1 LPPLFFNKVKGGNK
15 LPVDQKLFEKA
26 SSLIKEDDMVKLL
39 RELVNIKSPFFEEGE
54 ITDYLRGRLS
64 YYNRLQTEIHHYEE
78 KDITGFKG
86 ENLIVRLNGKG
97 GGPRMLI
104 NGHVD
109 TVPLCDGWTVDPYKG
124 IEKDGRLYGLGALDM
139 KAGIV
144 ASVFLLEA
152 LIEADVELKGDLL
165 FTAVSDE
172 EGPYGLGTHYTI
184 MDGITD
190 GCDFAIIPEPS
201 GPFAPGGE
209 KFPCVALGSRGTAVY
224 HVKVKGKSAH
234 GATPEKGINAVEDA
248 ARIITALID
257 QLNLG
262 NHPLL
267 GRGTMCI
274 TNLRG
279 GEKYLLVP
287 EEASFTIY
295 RHTVEGDADLALR
308 EVTEIVGNLG
318 LESRVEIKLRDLPH
332 PEAYF
337 LPWTIDEGTPL
348 VQSLKRGST
357 QLLGREMITTY
368 FRSES
373 DANHIAPRLKIPTVL
388 FGPDGAN
395 FHAADEYVE
404 IKTMVDTARI
414 MLYTVMDLLS

>member
-1 LPPLFFNKVKGGNK
+1 MAVNMEQYLKVADLINK
-15 LPVDQKLFEKA
+15 E
-26 SSLIKEDDMVKLL
+26 DMVKLL
-39 RELVNIKSPFFEEGE
+39 REMVNIKSPFFEEGE
-54 ITDYLRGRLS
+54 IIDYLRGRLS

-78 KDITGFKG
+78 PAITGFKG
-86 ENLIVRLNGKG
+86 ENLIVRLAGSGNGPK
-97 GGPRMLI
+97 MLI

-109 TVPLCDGWTVDPYKG
+109 TVPLCDGWTVDPYAG

-139 KAGIV
+139 KAGV
-144 ASVFLLEA
+144 AASIFVMEA
-152 LIEADVELKGDLL
+152 LVEAGIELRGDLL

-184 MDGITD
+184 VDGITD
-190 GCDFAIIPEPS
+190 GADFCIIPEPS
-201 GPFAPGGE
+201 GPFAPGNE

-224 HVKVKGKSAH
+224 YVKVKGQSAH

-248 ARIITALID
+248 ARVINALTD
-257 QLNLG
+257 NLDLG
-262 NHPLL
+262 DHPLL
-267 GRGTMCI
+267 GKGTMCI
-274 TNLRG
+274 TNLKG

-295 RHTVEGDADLALR
+295 RHTVDGNADQALK
-308 EVTEIVGNLG
+308 EVQEIVDSLN
-318 LESRVEIKLRDLPH
+318 LESEIEVKLRDLPH
-332 PEAYF
+332 PDAYF
-337 LPWTIDEGTPL
+337 LPWTIDEKTGL
-348 VQSLKRGST
+348 VQSLKAASREI
-357 QLLGREMITTY
+357 LGKEMQTTY

-404 IKTMVDTARI
+404 IDTMVDTARVI
-414 MLYTVMDLLS
+414 LYTVMDLLS

>member
-1 LPPLFFNKVKGGNK
+1 M
-15 LPVDQKLFEKA
+15 PVDQKLYDKA
-26 SSLIKEDDMVKLL
+26 AGLINREDMVKLL

-54 ITDYLRGRLS
+54 IIDYLRGRLS
-64 YYNRLQTEIHHYEE
+64 YYNRLQTEIHRYEE
-78 KDITGFKG
+78 MQITKFKG
-86 ENLIVRLNGKG
+86 ENLDVRLKGSG
-97 GGPRMLI
+97 GGPGMLI

-109 TVPLCDGWTVDPYKG
+109 TVPLCDGWTVDPYEG
-124 IEKDGRLYGLGALDM
+124 IEKDGRLYGLGSLDM
-139 KAGIV
+139 KAGIA

-152 LIEADVELKGDLL
+152 LIEAGVELKGDIV

-190 GCDFAIIPEPS
+190 GCDYAVIPEPS
-201 GPFAPGGE
+201 GPFAPGSE

-248 ARIITALID
+248 ARVINAVTD
-257 QLNLG
+257 NLDLG
-262 NHPLL
+262 EHPLL
-267 GRGTMCI
+267 GKGTMCI
-274 TNLRG
+274 TNLKG

-295 RHTVEGDADLALR
+295 RHTVEGDADQALR
-308 EVTEIVGNLG
+308 EVVEIVNSLNLQS
-318 LESRVEIKLRDLPH
+318 EVDVKLRDLPH
-332 PEAYF
+332 PDAYF
-337 LPWTIDEGTPL
+337 LPWTIEEDTPL
-348 VQSLKRGST
+348 VQSLKKGSRE
-357 QLLGREMITTY
+357 LLGKEMATTY

-404 IKTMVDTARI
+404 IDTMVDTAKI

>member
-1 LPPLFFNKVKGGNK
+1 M
-15 LPVDQKLFEKA
+15 PVDQKLYDKA
-26 SSLIKEDDMVKLL
+26 AGLINREDMVKLL

-54 ITDYLRGRLS
+54 IIDYLRGRLS
-64 YYNRLQTEIHHYEE
+64 YYNRLQTEIHRYEE
-78 KDITGFKG
+78 MQITKFKG
-86 ENLIVRLNGKG
+86 ENLVVRLKGSG
-97 GGPRMLI
+97 GGPGMLI

-109 TVPLCDGWTVDPYKG
+109 TVPLCDGWTVDPYEG
-124 IEKDGRLYGLGALDM
+124 IEKDGRLYGLGSLDM
-139 KAGIV
+139 KAGIA

-152 LIEADVELKGDLL
+152 LIEAGVELKGDIV

-190 GCDFAIIPEPS
+190 GCDYAVIPEPS
-201 GPFAPGGE
+201 GPFAPGSE

-248 ARIITALID
+248 ARVINAVTD
-257 QLNLG
+257 NLDLG
-262 NHPLL
+262 EHPLL
-267 GRGTMCI
+267 GKGTMCI
-274 TNLRG
+274 TNLKG

-295 RHTVEGDADLALR
+295 RHTVEGDADQALR
-308 EVTEIVGNLG
+308 EVVEIVNSLNLQS
-318 LESRVEIKLRDLPH
+318 EVDVKLRDLPH
-332 PEAYF
+332 PDAYF
-337 LPWTIDEGTPL
+337 LPWTIEEDTPL
-348 VQSLKRGST
+348 VQSLKKGSRE
-357 QLLGREMITTY
+357 LLGKEMATTY

-404 IKTMVDTARI
+404 IDTMVDTAKI

>member
-1 LPPLFFNKVKGGNK
+1 MA
-15 LPVDQKLFEKA
+15 VDMKLFEKA
-26 SSLIKEDDMVKLL
+26 SSLINRKDMVKLL

-54 ITDYLRGRLS
+54 IIDYLRGRLS
-64 YYNRLQTEIHHYEE
+64 YYNRLETKIHHYEE
-78 KDITGFKG
+78 PDITGFKG
-86 ENLIVRLNGKG
+86 KNLIVRLPGKG
-97 GGPRMLI
+97 SGPKMLI

-109 TVPLCDGWTVDPYKG
+109 TVPLCDGWTVDPYAG

-139 KAGIV
+139 KAGVV
-144 ASVFLLEA
+144 ASIFLLEA
-152 LIEADVELKGDLL
+152 LVEAGIELNGEVL

-184 MDGITD
+184 VDGITD
-190 GCDFAIIPEPS
+190 GSDYCIIPEPS
-201 GPFAPGGE
+201 GPFAPGNE

-248 ARIITALID
+248 ARIITAITEKLD
-257 QLNLG
+257 LG
-262 NHPLL
+262 DHPLL
-267 GRGTMCI
+267 GKGTMCI

-295 RHTVEGDADLALR
+295 RHTVKGDADQALR
-308 EVTEIVGNLG
+308 EVTDIVDTLD
-318 LESRVEIKLRDLPH
+318 LESQVEVKLRDLPH
-332 PEAYF
+332 PDAYF
-337 LPWTIDEGTPL
+337 LPWTIEEDTSL
-348 VQSLKRGST
+348 VQSLKKGSKEILSKEI
-357 QLLGREMITTY
+357 QTTY

-404 IKTMVDTARI
+404 IDTMVNTARL
-414 MLYTVMDLLS
+414 MLYTVIDLLS

>member
-1 LPPLFFNKVKGGNK
+1 MAVNMK
-15 LPVDQKLFEKA
+15 DFEKA
-26 SSLIKEDDMVKLL
+26 ASLIKREDMVKLL

-54 ITDYLRGRLS
+54 IIDYLRGRLS
-64 YYNRLQTEIHHYEE
+64 YYNRLQTEIHQYEE
-78 KDITGFKG
+78 PDITKFKG
-86 ENLIVRLNGKG
+86 ENLIVRLPGRG
-97 GGPRMLI
+97 GGPKMLI

-109 TVPLCDGWTVDPYKG
+109 TVPLCDGWSVDPYAG
-124 IEKDGRLYGLGALDM
+124 IEKEGRLYGLGSLDM

-152 LIEADVELKGDLL
+152 LVEAGIDLKGDLL

-172 EGPYGLGTHYTI
+172 EGPYGLGTHFTI
-184 MDGITD
+184 VDGITEGSD
-190 GCDFAIIPEPS
+190 YCIIPEPS
-201 GPFAPGGE
+201 APFAPGSE
-209 KFPCVALGSRGTAVY
+209 KFPCLALGSRGTAVY
-224 HVKVKGKSAH
+224 YVKVKGKSAH

-248 ARIITALID
+248 ARIITALTEKLD
-257 QLNLG
+257 LG
-262 NHPLL
+262 DHPLL
-267 GRGTMCI
+267 GNGTMCI

-295 RHTVEGDADLALR
+295 RHTVEGDADQALR
-308 EVTEIVGNLG
+308 EVVKIVNNLG
-318 LESRVEIKLRDLPH
+318 LQSQVDIKLRDLPH
-332 PEAYF
+332 PDAYF
-337 LPWTIDEGTPL
+337 LPWTIEEDTAL
-348 VQSLKRGST
+348 VQSLKQGSRE
-357 QLLGREMITTY
+357 LLGQEMQTTY

-404 IKTMVDTARI
+404 IDSMVDTARI

>member
-1 LPPLFFNKVKGGNK
+1 M
-15 LPVDQKLFEKA
+15 PVDRKSYEKA
-26 SSLIKEDDMVKLL
+26 AGLINKEDMVKLL
-39 RELVNIKSPFFEEGE
+39 KELVSIKSPFFEEAE
-54 ITDYLRGRLS
+54 IVDYLRGRLS
-64 YYNRLQTEIHHYEE
+64 YYNRLETKIHHFEE
-78 KDITGFKG
+78 KKITGFKG
-86 ENLIVRLNGKG
+86 ENLVVRLPGKG
-97 GGPRMLI
+97 GGPQMLI

-109 TVPLCDGWTVDPYKG
+109 TVPLCDGWTVDPYEG
-124 IEKDGRLYGLGALDM
+124 LEKDGRFYGLGALDM
-139 KAGIV
+139 KSGVV
-144 ASVFLLEA
+144 AAVFLLEA
-152 LIEADVELKGDLL
+152 LVEAGIELKGDIL

-184 MDGITD
+184 VDGITD
-190 GCDFAIIPEPS
+190 GSDYCIIPEPS
-201 GPFAPGGE
+201 APFAPGSE

-224 HVKVKGKSAH
+224 YVKVKGKSAH

-248 ARIITALID
+248 ARIITALTENLD
-257 QLNLG
+257 LG

-267 GRGTMCI
+267 GPGTMCI

-295 RHTVEGDADLALR
+295 RHTVDGDADQALR
-308 EVTEIVGNLG
+308 EVTDIVDTIKLDS
-318 LESRVEIKLRDLPH
+318 EVDIKLRDLPH
-332 PEAYF
+332 PDAYF
-337 LPWTIDEGTPL
+337 LPWTIEESTSL
-348 VQSLKRGST
+348 VQSLKRGS
-357 QLLGREMITTY
+357 REILNKEMKTAY

-404 IKTMVDTARI
+404 IDTMVDTARL

>member
-1 LPPLFFNKVKGGNK
+1 MA
-15 LPVDQKLFEKA
+15 VDQKAFEKA
-26 SSLIKEDDMVKLL
+26 SSLIKREDMVKLL
-39 RELVNIKSPFFEEGE
+39 RELVNIKSPFFEEAE
-54 ITDYLRGRLS
+54 IVDYLRGRLS
-64 YYNRLQTEIHHYEE
+64 YYNRLETKIHRYEE
-78 KDITGFKG
+78 KEITGFKG
-86 ENLIVRLNGKG
+86 ENLVVRLNGTG

-109 TVPLCDGWTVDPYKG
+109 TVPLCDGWTVDPYEG
-124 IEKDGRLYGLGALDM
+124 VEKDGRLYGLGALDM
-139 KAGIV
+139 KAGVV

-152 LIEADVELKGDLL
+152 LVEAGLELKGDIV

-172 EGPYGLGTHYTI
+172 EGPFGLGTHYTI

-201 GPFAPGGE
+201 GPFAPGSE

-248 ARIITALID
+248 ARIINAVTD
-257 QLNLG
+257 NLDLG
-262 NHPLL
+262 DHPLL
-267 GRGTMCI
+267 GKGTMCI

-295 RHTVEGDADLALR
+295 RHTVGGSADQALQ
-308 EVTEIVGNLG
+308 EVKEIVDSLN
-318 LESRVEIKLRDLPH
+318 LESKVEIKLRDLPH

-337 LPWTIDEGTPL
+337 LPWTIEENTPL
-348 VQSLKRGST
+348 VQSLKQGSREI
-357 QLLGREMITTY
+357 LGKEMQTTY

-395 FHAADEYVE
+395 FHASDEYVE
-404 IKTMVDTARI
+404 IDTMVDTARL

>member
-1 LPPLFFNKVKGGNK
+1 MDHKMY
-15 LPVDQKLFEKA
+15 EKA
-26 SSLIKEDDMVKLL
+26 SSLINREDMVKLL
-39 RELVNIKSPFFEEGE
+39 KELVNIKSPFFEEAE
-54 ITDYLRGRLS
+54 IIDYLHGRLS
-64 YYNRLQTEIHHYEE
+64 YYNRLETKIHRYEE

-86 ENLIVRLNGKG
+86 ENLVVRLIGKDN
-97 GGPRMLI
+97 GPRMLI

-109 TVPLCDGWTVDPYKG
+109 TVPLCDGWTVDPYEG
-124 IEKDGRLYGLGALDM
+124 VEKNGRFYGLGALDM

-144 ASVFLLEA
+144 ASVFVLKALVEA
-152 LIEADVELKGDLL
+152 GVELRGNIV

-190 GCDFAIIPEPS
+190 GCDYALIPEPS
-201 GPFAPGGE
+201 GPFAPGSE

-224 HVKVKGKSAH
+224 YVKIKGKSAH

-248 ARIITALID
+248 ARIITALTEKLD
-257 QLNLG
+257 LG
-262 NHPLL
+262 DHPLL
-267 GRGTMCI
+267 GSGTMCI

-287 EEASFTIY
+287 EKASFTIY
-295 RHTVEGDADLALR
+295 RHTVEGNADKALR
-308 EVTEIVGNLG
+308 EVQEIVDSLN
-318 LESRVEIKLRDLPH
+318 LESLVDVKLRDLPH
-332 PEAYF
+332 PDAYF
-337 LPWTIDEGTPL
+337 LPWTIKEDNPL
-348 VQSLKRGST
+348 VQSLKQGSRNI
-357 QLLGREMITTY
+357 LGKEMQTTY

-373 DANHIAPRLKIPTVL
+373 DANHIAPRLKIPTAL

-395 FHAADEYVE
+395 FHAADEFVE
-404 IKTMVDTARI
+404 IDTMVDTARI